1 MAQPFPFIP
10 WPDAPQWSEANAS
23 IEHSLQ
29 RHRKALGAARD
40 LAHELRERLT
50 TLFPVMDH
58 LCCITCPD
66 CTDACCRRACVWA
79 DFTDLLFFHLAR
91 ISPPPAQLL
100 GGRGERCRYG
110 SPRGCRLDR
119 IRRPFVCTLYLCP
132 DQTEL
137 LRKTPDQMRAVNDT
151 LQHIKHLRRELETA
165 FIRVVTPEGSCR
177 I

>member
-1 MAQPFPFIP
+1 MAQPFPYIP
-10 WPDAPQWSEANAS
+10 WPDATQWSEANAS
-23 IEHSLQ
+23 LKHHLQ
-29 RHRKALGAARD
+29 RHQRTLGAAHH
-40 LAHELRERLT
+40 LARELKERLT
-50 TLFPVMDH
+50 ALFPVMDR
-58 LCCITCPD
+58 LCQSTCPA

-79 DFTDLLFFHLAR
+79 DFVDMLFFHLAR

-110 SPRGCRLDR
+110 SPHGCRLER
-119 IRRPFVCTLYLCP
+119 IQRPFVCTLYLCP

-137 LRKTPDQMRAVNDT
+137 LRKTPARMQSVNDA